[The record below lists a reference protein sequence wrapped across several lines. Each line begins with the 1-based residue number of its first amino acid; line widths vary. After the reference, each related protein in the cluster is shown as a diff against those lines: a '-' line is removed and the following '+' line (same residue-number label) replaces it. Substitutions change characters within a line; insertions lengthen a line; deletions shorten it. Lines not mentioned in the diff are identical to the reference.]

1 MSRDTDRDSA
11 ALTGR
16 DWWEWLSVDDRDL
29 YREAGYLER
38 QQLSSP
44 SCLLVI
50 DINQAFTG
58 TRPLPIR
65 EAAEEFPT
73 SCGQAAWDALPAIE
87 SLLHAYRAAGLPI
100 VYTGRDQEA
109 QTAIG
114 QTATKRLGGAGT
126 AQGVDFLPQVAP
138 AGNEWVCR
146 KARSSAL
153 YGTPLLPY
161 LLRHDVRSVVLCGGL
176 TSTCVRA
183 TATDAFSAGFQ
194 VLVVEN
200 GCFDRTRQQHLANLF
215 DMNAKAGTVLRADEV
230 IAQLPL

>member
-1 MSRDTDRDSA
+1 MSIDTDRDSG
-11 ALTGR
+11 ALAGR
-16 DWWEWLSVDDRDL
+16 DWWEWLPVDDRDL

-38 QQLSSP
+38 QRFSSP

-50 DINQAFTG
+50 DVNQAFTG
-58 TRPLPIR
+58 TRPMPIR
-65 EAAEEFPT
+65 EAAKEFPT

-87 SLLHAYRAAGLPI
+87 SLLRTYRAIGLPV

-109 QTAIG
+109 QAAIR
-114 QTATKRLGGAGT
+114 QTATKRVGGAST
-126 AQGVDFLPQVAP
+126 AQGADFLPQVAP
-138 AGNEWVCR
+138 ATNEWVCR
-146 KARSSAL
+146 KARSSAF

-194 VLVVEN
+194 VLVAEN
-200 GCFDRTRQQHLANLF
+200 GCFDRTRPQHLANLF
-215 DMNAKAGTVLRADEV
+215 DLNAKVGTVLRADEV
-230 IAQLPL
+230 IAQLAL